1 MKNKQPSGARQI
13 CETLLKRGGVRVL
26 LVVVLVAV
34 LYTVPAMAGTAQ
46 PADLEGDDLFA
57 EYESEQTEPAVADP
71 LYWFNYSMYQFN
83 DKLYFWGLKPLAKG
97 YKAVTPLVLRQGI
110 HNFFYN
116 VLFPVRFV
124 NSILQGK
131 MRTAGEQCSIFL
143 INTMGSLG
151 FSRIAQD
158 LHGFKDVDEDL
169 GQTLGTY
176 GVGQGF
182 YLVLPFLG
190 PSTLRDLTGRV
201 GDYFLSPTG
210 YIEPTEASLGVR
222 AFDTVNNT
230 SLHIGDYEALKE
242 AAFDPY
248 IALKDAYLQL
258 RQSRVAQ

>member
-1 MKNKQPSGARQI
+1 MGQGRKP
-13 CETLLKRGGVRVL
+13 LLESLDL
-26 LVVVLVAV
+26 LLLMVVVMVGICSS
-34 LYTVPAMAGTAQ
+34 TIPAMAASASQ
-46 PADLEGDDLFA
+46 PVALEGDDLFA
-57 EYESEQTEPAVADP
+57 EYESDNKASAVADP

-97 YKAVTPLVLRQGI
+97 YRAVAPLVLRQGI
-110 HNFFYN
+110 HNFFDHI
-116 VLFPVRFV
+116 LFPVRLV
-124 NSILQGK
+124 NSLLQGK
-131 MRTAGEQCSIFL
+131 MRAAGQECSIFI

-151 FSRIAQD
+151 FSRIAQEQ
-158 LHGFKDVDEDL
+158 HGFKDSNEDL

-190 PSTLRDLTGRV
+190 PSTLRDLAGRV

-210 YIEPTEASLGVR
+210 YIEPTEASLGVK
-222 AFDTVNNT
+222 AFDTVNDT
-230 SLHIGDYEALKE
+230 SLRIGDYEALKE

-258 RQSRVAQ
+258 RQTRVAQ